1 MDESILAINGDK
13 AWTPELC
20 GNKGHTLYRLFQA
33 RLNVP
38 PGFVVTWPVLHN
50 IFEEVEK
57 PLCINNNLSEA
68 LINEVRTNI
77 KRFDLLTHSISKKIE
92 LSLNNLKLDKE
103 AEVIARSSTNS
114 EDSSQ
119 AAFPGIFESIRVSSN
134 LSSVLNAIKKVYASR
149 VSMKAISY
157 IRAFRA
163 MHGIQMDI
171 IQPMSVIVQSYI
183 KSKLGGV
190 LFTVNPMEGNNGR
203 LEIAL
208 GGAEG
213 VVQGEQI
220 AISIPFNL
228 ALGAASVDRK
238 KLSDLFGSEE
248 LSRNFEQR
256 LLDSVSVVTSIL
268 GPSIDIEWVW
278 NGVDIWVVQA
288 RPITKVHNMGQ

>member
-1 MDESILAINGDK
+1 MDESIFAINGDK

-33 RLNVP
+33 GLNVP
-38 PGFVVTWPVLHN
+38 PGFAVTWPLLRN
-50 IFEEVEK
+50 IFEEAEK
-57 PLCINNNLSEA
+57 QLYINKDLSES
-68 LINEVRTNI
+68 LINEVRGNVE
-77 KRFDLLTHSISKKIE
+77 RFDLLTHPISKKIE
-92 LSLNNLKLDKE
+92 PSLNNLKLDKE

-114 EDSSQ
+114 EDSTQ
-119 AAFPGIFESIRVSSN
+119 AAFPGIFESIRVPAN

-157 IRAFRA
+157 IHAFRA
-163 MHGIQMDI
+163 MYGIQMDI
-171 IQPMSVIVQSYI
+171 IQPMAVIVQSYI

-190 LFTVNPMEGNNGR
+190 LFTVNPMEGNDGR

-213 VVQGEQI
+213 IVQGEQV

-228 ALGAASVDRK
+228 ALGIASEDRK
-238 KLSDLFGSEE
+238 RVSDLFGSKE
-248 LSRNFEQR
+248 LSRNFEQI
-256 LLDSVSVVTSIL
+256 LLDTVSVVTSIL